1 MLSTMWTLQGD
12 PAQALGL
19 ATAAFQQAGFTVAPG
34 EDGWSGRAEVGS
46 SMGRFLGGGFVRRHI
61 VDYSV
66 ISAADGNWQFV
77 LTPAMS
83 GASGGALGMSKA
95 KKEQQALVD
104 ALTNAF
110 MGYGLFLSVYDGVP
124 GQQ

>member
-34 EDGWSGRAEVGS
+34 EDGWSG
-46 SMGRFLGGGFVRRHI
+46 FVRRHI

-66 ISAADGNWQFV
+66 VSAADGNWQFV